1 MLKVTVDTNVII
13 SALLKSDSVPARV
26 VSYVLDECQLCIS
39 RYILD
44 ELDDVLKKPKVKR
57 VLGWS
62 KERIQRYLAGLE
74 EASILIVD
82 PPLLK
87 VITQDP
93 YDDNVLACAV
103 AAQANYLVSGDVH
116 LRQLGSYR
124 RIQIV
129 SPSEFLAI
137 IQKSSEKA

>member
-1 MLKVTVDTNVII
+1 MLKITVDTNVII

-44 ELDDVLKKPKVKR
+44 ELEDVLKRPKVKR
-57 VLGWS
+57 VLGWN
-62 KERIQRYLAGLE
+62 KERIQIYLAGIE

-82 PPLLK
+82 PPVLK

-93 YDDNVLACAV
+93 YDDNILACAV
-103 AAQANYLVSGDVH
+103 AAQVDYLVSGDGH
-116 LRQLGSYR
+116 LKRLGSYEG
-124 RIQIV
+124 IQIV
-129 SPSEFLAI
+129 SPSEFLNI
-137 IQKSSEKA
+137 LQK